1 MDAHKQREMLER
13 LRAHLEHKTTDLSAY
28 ALKVPA
34 EHYVSDD
41 QLALEVDALFKQRP
55 VLVALTPHIPNEGD
69 YLTHDVIDTSLL
81 LVRDS
86 SGVARA
92 YINACRHRGAR
103 TKREHYGRQLACC
116 AATGERTRDATRW
129 HCGGATGV
137 PRDCVRTPP
146 GGAHRASGRRA

>member
-1 MDAHKQREMLER
+1 MLER

-69 YLTHDVIDTSLL
+69 YLTHEVIDTSLL

-92 YINACRHRGAR
+92 YINACRHRERVLRKAR
-103 TKREHYGRQLACC
+103 GPRPLSRVPFMRGTGGWMAALLPGQTVMTDSLRQMLGSTNCLSYPVTKQQ
-116 AATGERTRDATRW
+116 D
-129 HCGGATGV
+129 
-137 PRDCVRTPP
+137 
-146 GGAHRASGRRA
+146 